1 MEKITGEID
10 LEGSQFFAL
19 SLENSGRLLAS
30 ALTLDVRNQSS
41 LLLPAISQQLGLSAE
56 EDPSGSLYAKM
67 KPELLQTARL
77 QRSVDRQLEPSTTAV
92 NDALEIAKARLQ
104 KLQGGN
110 SSSPMATANHSS
122 LKAQAIQEMFSHTK
136 SKDFFKVSLDS
147 GHHRR
152 PVHEGLVLIVDLL
165 CSNYRHLKYLTS
177 RITCLMLLGRI
188 GRLCADSVIL
198 QRIVPF
204 LLVAL
209 EDSYSLIK
217 ITSLRIIS
225 ALTSIVEEFDPI
237 EVNFFPQYIF
247 PNLGR
252 IARDNELI
260 VRIAFAECMGTL
272 ALTAKHFL
280 DRGQSIFLHKA
291 VADALANNQDINKI
305 AIEFPYDQK
314 LELLRDQVARW
325 IRDIVVDVSSSTANS
340 TFYKSQK
347 LGGGSAAPVPTSSPT
362 SADSAVKKVILQHIM
377 ELCAF
382 FGQESTMEKLLTQLL
397 TFPND
402 QDWELRCAF
411 CMKIPTVA
419 AFLGATVTSEYI
431 VPCLENTIYDVEE
444 KVSLSTIIAITSLIQ
459 MRLISKYLIADF
471 AQKCKSLLIHASK
484 TIRAATIE
492 LFVVACHAVGE
503 ITAAVS
509 ILPEIEKILRYPL
522 LPSAVT
528 SENLRLS
535 LASPLSRERIRQAL
549 WFKLKEQAGSS
560 NINLSELLYSAVPLI
575 EESKEIVLEERKEC
589 ISEDDRVLFIS
600 PYLASSAREIF
611 NKSLRWRASVGPRNT
626 PMKSAYSNT
635 ISQGKSSNL
644 SGPLT
649 SAEQRFNNGLL
660 WTSLSSLENNVFCFQ
675 IPHIRSATY
684 LADDWR
690 KQSIFLDIDEA
701 KNQQKIRY
709 FFMGFPARGL
719 DYAQRSLV
727 VNSGDASAYSD
738 EAYISS
744 TAPAA
749 SGGSAATGALNST
762 AASKSFAQS
771 STLSSG
777 EMTSAA
783 NNMLS
788 ATYSNSAFRFATSFG
803 TNSISLL
810 RRLKA
815 LEVPPLPVEMGS
827 LLSTEEKM

>member
-41 LLLPAISQQLGLSAE
+41 LLLPAISQQLGLSTE
-56 EDPSGSLYAKM
+56 EDSSGSLYAKM

-77 QRSVDRQLEPSTTAV
+77 QRPVDRQLEPSTTAV

-110 SSSPMATANHSS
+110 SSSPMATANNSS

-147 GHHRR
+147 GHRR